1 MSLIFVSLPP
11 QSLQHPADSQ
21 NQYVNP
27 IAMDALNWKYYIVY
41 CVWLLFEFV
50 YLYFTVIETLGKNG
64 PLPLEEISAL
74 FDGEEGSNKIA
85 RQGAGGA
92 EEEKNA
98 HDEKHEEAREEKA
111 YV

>member
-1 MSLIFVSLPP
+1 MSLIF
-11 QSLQHPADSQ
+11 

-41 CVWLLFEFV
+41 CVWLAFEFG

-85 RQGAGGA
+85 QQGAGGA
-92 EEEKNA
+92 NNVEAENDRHSDDVKL
-98 HDEKHEEAREEKA
+98 EEARDEKVYA
-111 YV
+111 